1 MSKYQQEWKLMLQKN
16 EEFEQWKIRTSGG
29 DILIR
34 VPEETDM
41 DILKVQFS
49 DLISPIAPLI
59 KSPKSTL
66 KFYVGNSDEV
76 DFIFTLN

>member
-1 MSKYQQEWKLMLQKN
+1 MGKYQQEWKQMLQKN
-16 EEFEQWKIRTSGG
+16 EEFDQWKIRTSGG
-29 DILIR
+29 DLLIR
-34 VPEETDM
+34 VPEDTDM

-59 KSPKSTL
+59 KSPKATL
-66 KFYVGNSDEV
+66 KFYVGNSDEA